1 MNVNYRGGNSVCV
14 CAWCGEGVGLEKYF
28 RVIHFSISML
38 SMKHSV
44 NVLEINIFVI
54 LIEENVIRN
63 KLTV

>member
-14 CAWCGEGVGLEKYF
+14 WEGVGLDKYF

-44 NVLEINIFVI
+44 NVLEITIFVI

>member
-14 CAWCGEGVGLEKYF
+14 CGEGVGLEKYF